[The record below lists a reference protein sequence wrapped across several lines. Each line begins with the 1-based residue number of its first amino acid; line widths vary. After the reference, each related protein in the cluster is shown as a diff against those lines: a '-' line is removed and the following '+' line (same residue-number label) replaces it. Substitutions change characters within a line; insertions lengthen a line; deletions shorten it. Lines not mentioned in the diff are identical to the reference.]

1 MIDKQN
7 IITGVGVGNNI
18 EDWDN
23 DYIDLQYEPAKKEAY
38 LERYTELLNQGL
50 EEDEAEEQANDFVDN
65 EWMYDSCGTDQLY
78 GSWLQ
83 DEQDKYYPD
92 PDGEYAMIYDSNNN
106 IYQVVYSKFAI
117 KSYHCSPCYPGQ
129 GDIDTEG
136 ELIAYCLPPD
146 MMDERWLEENKN
158 RIINL

>member
-1 MIDKQN
+1 MNKND
-7 IITGVGVGNNI
+7 IIVGVGVGNNI

-23 DYIDLQYEPAKKEAY
+23 DFIDLQYEQTLKELIKNAKDKAEE
-38 LERYTELLNQGL
+38 LELDVDSDTI
-50 EEDEAEEQANDFVDN
+50 EEDSIEKLAGFI
-65 EWMYDSCGTDQLY
+65 GTDQLY

-106 IYQVVYSKFAI
+106 IYQVVHSKFAI

-136 ELIAYCLPPD
+136 ELISYCLPPD
-146 MMDERWLEENKN
+146 MMREEWIEENRD